1 VLHLHRW
8 TEHYQICWLWLQ
20 LNYHLGC
27 CLRTALQG
35 LAQLDRLSQQR
46 QALLQSV
53 GLLLLTWC
61 VRQVKLLMG
70 WLHVALLAWSLLL
83 RLQASLQE
91 SAAALAASSVP
102 MAGVVAVA
110 AAAAVI

>member
-1 VLHLHRW
+1 M
-8 TEHYQICWLWLQ
+8 WLQ
-20 LNYHLGC
+20 LNRHLGC
-27 CLRTALQG
+27 CLKTVLQG
-35 LAQLDRLSQQR
+35 LAQLDRPSLQR

-61 VRQVKLLMG
+61 VRQVKLLLG

-83 RLQASLQE
+83 SLLLSLQE

-102 MAGVVAVA
+102 MAGVLTVA